1 MIAKL
6 LKVAVNS
13 RIIEWI
19 HSFLTSRPQRVRISS
34 AMWQFLSDE
43 VRMKSGAPQ
52 GCVLSPVLFTLYT
65 LTVNVIRKMAFR

>member
-34 AMWQFLSDE
+34 AMSQFLSDE
-43 VRMKSGAPQ
+43 VRMSLGAPQ
-52 GCVLSPVLFTLYT
+52 GCVLSPVLLTLYA
-65 LTVNVIRKMAFR
+65 LTADVIRKTPFR